1 MLERVGYHAATRQSW
16 QRDSIRTTIAE
27 LRDANPQATEDRLIK
42 LFAERMK
49 EDDDLLNAA
58 AEYAVINAVN
68 SIARTTAVR
77 QSAKPEER
85 TARAQQQ
92 TMLVESIKEQIMIL
106 NTEMPNGKRM
116 RWCTGAEMVK
126 FGGAFQR
133 IGKKVGSTNTVG
145 SVMDEKQVRQIM
157 APKQ

>member
-16 QRDSIRTTIAE
+16 QRESIRTTIAE

-68 SIARTTAVR
+68 SITRTSAAR
-77 QSAKPEER
+77 QPAKPEER
-85 TARAQQQ
+85 AARAQQQ
-92 TMLVESIKEQIMIL
+92 TALVENIKGQIMML
-106 NTEMPNGKRM
+106 NMEMPNGKRM

-126 FGGAFQR
+126 FGGAFTK
-133 IGKKVGSTNTVG
+133 IGKKVGSAKTVG
-145 SVMDEKQVRQIM
+145 SVLDEKQVRQFL
-157 APKQ
+157 K